1 MQITAMDRIVERNIE
16 PMDPQ
21 IREEARSILVLFSSD
36 ARAFPPPIYPDA
48 GLSEADEN
56 PPR

>member
-1 MQITAMDRIVERNIE
+1 MDRIVERNIE